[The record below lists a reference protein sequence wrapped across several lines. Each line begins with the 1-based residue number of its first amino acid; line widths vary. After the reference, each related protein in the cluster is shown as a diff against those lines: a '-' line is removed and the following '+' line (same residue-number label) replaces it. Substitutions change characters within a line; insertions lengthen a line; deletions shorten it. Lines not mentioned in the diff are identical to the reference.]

1 MQEEPK
7 TLDISIIIPT
17 LNEERAI
24 GNVIKSIPFDNLPST
39 EVLVVDGISKDKTVS
54 IARKS
59 GAYVYIDPEPGYGQA
74 IQTGLKYMKGKIVVA
89 VDGDATYNIADIPK
103 LVKPILKGEVDFVI
117 GSRLAGKIH
126 RGSMPKLNRIGN
138 VVLTWIFNLL
148 YRQRISDTQ
157 SGLWAIRK
165 NVLEDLCVKE
175 KGFGFITAMEI
186 ELAKKGYKIS
196 EIPSSFF
203 RRAEGTK
210 PKLDPLKD
218 GLVILLVL
226 IKERFIPISMKGE
239 NHK

>member
-1 MQEEPK
+1 
-7 TLDISIIIPT
+7 
-17 LNEERAI
+17 
-24 GNVIKSIPFDNLPST
+24 
-39 EVLVVDGISKDKTVS
+39 
-54 IARKS
+54 
-59 GAYVYIDPEPGYGQA
+59 
-74 IQTGLKYMKGKIVVA
+74 
-89 VDGDATYNIADIPK
+89 
-103 LVKPILKGEVDFVI
+103 VKPILKGEVDFVI

-126 RGSMPKLNRIGN
+126 CGSMPKLNRIGN
-138 VVLTWIFNLL
+138 FVLTWIFNFL

-165 NVLEDLCVKE
+165 SVLEDLYVKE

-186 ELAKKGYKIS
+186 ELAKKSYKIS

-218 GLVILLVL
+218 GLVILLVM
-226 IKERFIPISMKGE
+226 IKERFIRSPVKGE